1 MVSPLVT
8 PNFNSKK
15 AVARERFLASSLLV
29 PQFAF
34 ASVAISLA
42 MSSSE
47 QGVPTPGNMASN
59 LDMVDDMVLEDES
72 TEAGVEVPVETWNR
86 LLT

>member
-1 MVSPLVT
+1 LVT
-8 PNFNSKK
+8 PKLNSKE
-15 AVARERFLASSLLV
+15 AVAKDRFLACSLPV
-29 PQFAF
+29 PQFPF

-47 QGVPTPGNMASN
+47 QGVLTPGNMASN
-59 LDMVDDMVLEDES
+59 LEMFDDMTVGVLVTES
-72 TEAGVEVPVETWNR
+72 TGSWER